1 MEMLKVVV
9 LISGRGSNLKA
20 IINKCS
26 KKKVPAKVI
35 AIISN
40 NSTAPGLKLNGKF
53 QKIIINNKLSK
64 KKFERELQNNLKK
77 LKPDLICLAG
87 FMKVLSSFIIKK
99 WKNKIINVH
108 PSLLPSFKGLNTHEK
123 ALNKGVKISGCTIHF
138 VDESLDGGPIIAQVP
153 TVINKKMTSKELS
166 NKILKMEHKIYP
178 EVVNLFARKKISIKK
193 NKVFIKDEK
202 KLNFFI
208 KSI

>member
-1 MEMLKVVV
+1 MLKIVV
-9 LISGRGSNLKA
+9 LISGKGSNLKA

-53 QKIIINNKLSK
+53 QKIIINNKLRK

-138 VDESLDGGPIIAQVP
+138 VDESLDGGPIIAQAATIVD
-153 TVINKKMTSKELS
+153 KKMTNKELS
-166 NKILKMEHKIYP
+166 VKILKMEHKIYP
-178 EVVNLFARKKISIKK
+178 EVVNLFAKKKISIKK

>member
-1 MEMLKVVV
+1 MLKVVV
-9 LISGRGSNLKA
+9 LISGKGSNLKA

-26 KKKVPAKVI
+26 KKNVPAKVI

-40 NSTAPGLKLNGKF
+40 NTTASGLKLNGKF
-53 QKIIINNKLSK
+53 EKIIINNKLNK
-64 KKFERELQNNLKK
+64 KKFEIELQNNLKK
-77 LKPDLICLAG
+77 LKPNLICLAG
-87 FMKVLSSFIIKK
+87 FMKVLSPFIIKK

-108 PSLLPSFKGLNTHEK
+108 PSLLPSFKGLNTHER
-123 ALNKGVKISGCTIHF
+123 ALNAGTKKSGCTIHF

-153 TVINKKMTSKELS
+153 TVIDKKMTSKELS

-202 KLNFFI
+202 KLNSFI
-208 KSI
+208 KNI

>member
-1 MEMLKVVV
+1 MLKVVV

-26 KKKVPAKVI
+26 KKNVPAKVI

-40 NSTAPGLKLNGKF
+40 KPTASGLKLNGKF
-53 QKIIINNKLSK
+53 EKIIINNKLNK
-64 KKFERELQNNLKK
+64 KKFEIELQNNLKK
-77 LKPDLICLAG
+77 LKPNLICLAG

-108 PSLLPSFKGLNTHEK
+108 PSLLPSFKGLNAHEK

-138 VDESLDGGPIIAQVP
+138 VDESLDGGPIIAQAATIVD
-153 TVINKKMTSKELS
+153 KKMTNKELS
-166 NKILKMEHKIYP
+166 VKILKMEHKIYP
-178 EVVNLFARKKISIKK
+178 EVVNLFAKKKISVKK

>member
-9 LISGRGSNLKA
+9 LISCRGSNLKA

-26 KKKVPAKVI
+26 KKNVPAKVI

-40 NSTAPGLKLNGKF
+40 NTTASGLKLNGKF
-53 QKIIINNKLSK
+53 EKIIINNKLNK
-64 KKFERELQNNLKK
+64 KKFEIELQNNLKK
-77 LKPDLICLAG
+77 LKPNLICLAG
-87 FMKVLSSFIIKK
+87 FMKVLSPFIIKK

-108 PSLLPSFKGLNTHEK
+108 PSLLPSLKGLNTHER
-123 ALNKGVKISGCTIHF
+123 ALNAGTKKSGCTIHF

-153 TVINKKMTSKELS
+153 TVIDKKMTSKELS

>member
-1 MEMLKVVV
+1 MLKIVV
-9 LISGRGSNLKA
+9 LISGKGSNLKA
-20 IINKCS
+20 IIDKCS

-40 NSTAPGLKLNGKF
+40 NSTASGLKLNGKF

-64 KKFERELQNNLKK
+64 KKFERKLQNNLKK

-108 PSLLPSFKGLNTHEK
+108 PSLLPSFKGLNTHKK
-123 ALNKGVKISGCTIHF
+123 ALDKGVKISGCTIHF
-138 VDESLDGGPIIAQVP
+138 VDESLDGGPIIAQAATIVD
-153 TVINKKMTSKELS
+153 KKMTNKELS
-166 NKILKMEHKIYP
+166 VKILKMEHKIYP
-178 EVVNLFARKKISIKK
+178 EVVNLFAKKKISIKK

>member
-1 MEMLKVVV
+1 MGMLKIVV
-9 LISGRGSNLKA
+9 LISGKGSNLKA

-26 KKKVPAKVI
+26 KKGVPAKVI

-53 QKIIINNKLSK
+53 QKIIINNKLRK

-138 VDESLDGGPIIAQVP
+138 VDESLDGGPIIAQAATIVD
-153 TVINKKMTSKELS
+153 KKMTNKELS
-166 NKILKMEHKIYP
+166 VKILKMEHKIYP
-178 EVVNLFARKKISIKK
+178 EVINLFAKKKISIKK

>member
-1 MEMLKVVV
+1 MGMLKIVV
-9 LISGRGSNLKA
+9 LISGKGSNLKA

-35 AIISN
+35 AIISS

-64 KKFERELQNNLKK
+64 KKFERELQTNLKK

-138 VDESLDGGPIIAQVP
+138 VDESLDGGPIIAQAATIVD
-153 TVINKKMTSKELS
+153 KKMTNKELS
-166 NKILKMEHKIYP
+166 VKILKMEHKIYP
-178 EVVNLFARKKISIKK
+178 EVVNLFAKKKISIKK

>member
-1 MEMLKVVV
+1 MGILKIVV
-9 LISGRGSNLKA
+9 LISGKGSNLKA
-20 IINKCS
+20 IIDKCS

-40 NSTAPGLKLNGKF
+40 NSTATGLKLNGKF

-64 KKFERELQNNLKK
+64 KKFERKLQNNLKK

-138 VDESLDGGPIIAQVP
+138 VDESLDGGPIIAQAATIVD
-153 TVINKKMTSKELS
+153 KKMTNKELS
-166 NKILKMEHKIYP
+166 VKILKMEHKIYP
-178 EVVNLFARKKISIKK
+178 EVVNLFAKKKISIKK

>member
-1 MEMLKVVV
+1 MGMLKIVV
-9 LISGRGSNLKA
+9 LISGKGSNLKA

-40 NSTAPGLKLNGKF
+40 NSTATGLKLNGKF

-64 KKFERELQNNLKK
+64 KKFERKLQNNLKK

-138 VDESLDGGPIIAQVP
+138 VDESLDGGPIIAQAATIVD
-153 TVINKKMTSKELS
+153 KKMTNKELS
-166 NKILKMEHKIYP
+166 VKILKMEHKIYP
-178 EVVNLFARKKISIKK
+178 EVVNLFAKKKISIKK

>member
-1 MEMLKVVV
+1 MGMLKIVV
-9 LISGRGSNLKA
+9 LISGKGSNLKA

-64 KKFERELQNNLKK
+64 KKFERKLQNNLKK

-138 VDESLDGGPIIAQVP
+138 VDESLDGGPIIAQAATIVD
-153 TVINKKMTSKELS
+153 KKMTNKELS
-166 NKILKMEHKIYP
+166 VKILKMEHKIYP
-178 EVVNLFARKKISIKK
+178 EVINLFAKKKISIKK

>member
-1 MEMLKVVV
+1 MGILKIVV
-9 LISGRGSNLKA
+9 LISGKGSNLKA
-20 IINKCS
+20 IIDKCS

-123 ALNKGVKISGCTIHF
+123 AMNKGVKISGCTIHF
-138 VDESLDGGPIIAQVP
+138 VDESLDGGPIIAQAATIVH
-153 TVINKKMTSKELS
+153 KKMTNKELS
-166 NKILKMEHKIYP
+166 VKILKMEHKIYP
-178 EVVNLFARKKISIKK
+178 EVVNLFAKKKISIKK

>member
-1 MEMLKVVV
+1 MGMLKIVV
-9 LISGRGSNLKA
+9 LISGKGSNLKA
-20 IINKCS
+20 IIDKCS

-40 NSTAPGLKLNGKF
+40 NSTASGLKLNGKF
-53 QKIIINNKLSK
+53 QKIIIDNKLSK

-108 PSLLPSFKGLNTHEK
+108 PSLLPSFKGLNAHEK

-138 VDESLDGGPIIAQVP
+138 VDESLDGGPIIAQAATIVD
-153 TVINKKMTSKELS
+153 KKMTNKELS
-166 NKILKMEHKIYP
+166 VKILKMEHKIYP
-178 EVVNLFARKKISIKK
+178 EVINLFAKKKISIKK

>member
-1 MEMLKVVV
+1 MGMLKIVV
-9 LISGRGSNLKA
+9 LISGKGSNLKA
-20 IINKCS
+20 IIDKCS

-40 NSTAPGLKLNGKF
+40 NSTATGLKLNGKF

-64 KKFERELQNNLKK
+64 KKFERKLQNNLKK

-123 ALNKGVKISGCTIHF
+123 VLNKGVKISGCTIHF
-138 VDESLDGGPIIAQVP
+138 VDESLDGGPIIAQAATIVD
-153 TVINKKMTSKELS
+153 KKMTNKELS
-166 NKILKMEHKIYP
+166 VKILKMEHKIYP
-178 EVVNLFARKKISIKK
+178 EVINLFAKKKISIKK

>member
-1 MEMLKVVV
+1 MLKIVV
-9 LISGRGSNLKA
+9 LISGKGSNLKA

-35 AIISN
+35 AIISS

-64 KKFERELQNNLKK
+64 KKFERELQTNLKK

-138 VDESLDGGPIIAQVP
+138 VDESLDGGPIIAQAATIVD
-153 TVINKKMTSKELS
+153 KKMTNKELS
-166 NKILKMEHKIYP
+166 VKILKMEHKIYP
-178 EVVNLFARKKISIKK
+178 EVVNLFAKKKISIKK

-208 KSI
+208 KNI

>member
-1 MEMLKVVV
+1 MGMLKIVV
-9 LISGRGSNLKA
+9 LISGKGSNLKA

-108 PSLLPSFKGLNTHEK
+108 PSLLPSFKGLNAHEK

-138 VDESLDGGPIIAQVP
+138 VDESLDGGPIIAQAATIVD
-153 TVINKKMTSKELS
+153 KKMTNKELS
-166 NKILKMEHKIYP
+166 VKILKMEHKIYP
-178 EVVNLFARKKISIKK
+178 EVVNLFAKKKISIKK